1 MNPEPA
7 SSMRVTP
14 KFAFLPLVP
23 RLFLLLVV
31 SGLSGGGCRSA
42 PASQVHLQP
51 PSGEVWLTP
60 KQVRDSRVTVAPV
73 ANQLVDNVVT
83 ASGHVGFDDLRVAH
97 IFSPVTGKV
106 TRILA
111 APGQRVKQGA
121 PLAII
126 QSPDVGNAFSDLGK
140 AQADLIAAEH
150 DFHRQQELYQAHA
163 GSQKDSEAAEDNFRK
178 AKAEMDR
185 ARQKARLF
193 RGGSAD
199 AVTQEFTL
207 RAPIDGE
214 IVARNVNPGAE
225 VQGQYSGGTAVEL
238 FTVGELDRVWVTADI
253 FEMDLGRVKK
263 GAPVTIKAVAYPD
276 RTFTGVVDWISD
288 TLDPVSR
295 TARVRCA
302 IANPDRELK
311 PEMYATVDIEV
322 AGVATPALPRSAVLR
337 ISDQTIVFI
346 ADGQSGDG
354 RQRFIR
360 RVVALDEDRGN
371 DVVPIVRGLALGERV
386 VTSGGILLSALL

>member
-1 MNPEPA
+1 MNADPLRLT
-7 SSMRVTP
+7 SLI
-14 KFAFLPLVP
+14 LPS
-23 RLFLLLVV
+23 LLSLLMAPILL
-31 SGLSGGGCRSA
+31 GACRSA
-42 PASQVHLQP
+42 PASQAHPQP
-51 PSGEVWLTP
+51 PSGEVWLTAQ
-60 KQVRDSRVTVAPV
+60 QVGDARITVAPV
-73 ANQLVDNVVT
+73 ENRVVDNLVS
-83 ASGHVGFDDLRVAH
+83 ASGRVGFDDLRVAH
-97 IFSPVTGKV
+97 VFSPVTGKV

-111 APGQRVKQGA
+111 EPGQRLKKGA

-140 AQADLIAAEH
+140 ADADLIAAEH
-150 DFHRQQELYQAHA
+150 DFRRQQELYQAHA

-225 VQGQYSGGTAVEL
+225 VQGQYAGGTAVEL

-253 FEMDLGRVKK
+253 FEMDLGRVKP
-263 GAPVTIKAVAYPD
+263 GASVTIRTLAYPD
-276 RTFTGVVDWISD
+276 RSFPGVLDWISD
-288 TLDPVSR
+288 TLDPASR

-302 IANPDRELK
+302 IANPERALK
-311 PEMYATVDIEV
+311 PEMYATLDIEV

-337 ISDQTIVFI
+337 ITDQTIVFI
-346 ADGQSGDG
+346 ADGLTQDG
-354 RQRFIR
+354 RQRFVR
-360 RVVALDEDRGN
+360 RVVALDEDRGGE
-371 DVVPIVRGLALGERV
+371 VVPIVRGLALGERV
-386 VTSGGILLSALL
+386 VTTGGILLSALL